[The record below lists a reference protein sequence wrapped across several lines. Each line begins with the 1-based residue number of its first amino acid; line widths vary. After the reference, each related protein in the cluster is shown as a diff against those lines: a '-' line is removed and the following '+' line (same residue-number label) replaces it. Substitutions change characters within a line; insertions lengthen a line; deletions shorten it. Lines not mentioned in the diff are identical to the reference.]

1 MHILAISSFCLI
13 TKLWG
18 GGRAHTKPIALLRQL
33 LAGRLKWIN
42 MHMRRLVWPWET
54 QEPEITLIAW
64 YFIISP
70 HWTKQGL
77 FNNWSRKEKSAL
89 KKKSRYFILCL
100 LSWGYFLPLTSQRNI
115 TALTHM
121 VLISLYFTIKQSLHR
136 PAWAILTSTN
146 ILTNM
151 NPVYCWTSSSLEP
164 SSELGHK

>member
-89 KKKSRYFILCL
+89 KKKIKVFYPLSLILGIFSSTHFSKQHHCTNSHGPDFIIFHNKAVSPQAWLSHPYFYKRTHKHEPCL
-100 LSWGYFLPLTSQRNI
+100 LLNL
-115 TALTHM
+115 
-121 VLISLYFTIKQSLHR
+121 
-136 PAWAILTSTN
+136 
-146 ILTNM
+146 
-151 NPVYCWTSSSLEP
+151 
-164 SSELGHK
+164 